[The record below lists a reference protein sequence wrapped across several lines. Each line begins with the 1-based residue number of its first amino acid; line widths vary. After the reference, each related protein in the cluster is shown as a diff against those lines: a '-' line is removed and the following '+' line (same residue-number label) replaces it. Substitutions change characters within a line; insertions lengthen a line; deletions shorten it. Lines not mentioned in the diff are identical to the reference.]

1 MKIDFVTYQIAL
13 KLKEKGFPQVKDN
26 TLAMYNENGEWF
38 SLATNL
44 DKDEYSFGDFDDR
57 DCVCPTIEQALK
69 WIRETKK
76 VYIVSAYMPKI
87 MHENGISND
96 FYYPTFQKIGL
107 FEPMFFI
114 GGDDDYDTY
123 EKSILAGIEFILDKW
138 ENIKI

>member
-1 MKIDFVTYQIAL
+1 MSDFVTYQIAL

-26 TLAMYNENGEWF
+26 TLAMYNEKGEWF
-38 SLATNL
+38 SLASTL
-44 DKDEYSFGDFDDR
+44 DKYEYSFEDFDDR
-57 DCVCPTIEQALK
+57 DCVCPTIEQSLK

-76 VYIVSAYMPKI
+76 IYIVSAYMPKI
-87 MHENGISND
+87 MHETGISND

-138 ENIKI
+138 ENIKT

>member
-26 TLAMYNENGEWF
+26 TLAMYNEKGEWF
-38 SLATNL
+38 SLVKTL
-44 DKDEYSFGDFDDR
+44 DKDEYSFEDFDDR
-57 DCVCPTIEQALK
+57 DCVCPTIRQALK

-76 VYIVSAYMPKI
+76 IYIDSAYMPKI
-87 MHENGISND
+87 MHKNGVSND

-123 EKSILAGIEFILDKW
+123 EKSMLAGIEFILDKW

>member
-1 MKIDFVTYQIAL
+1 MKIEFVTYQIAL

-44 DKDEYSFGDFDDR
+44 DKYEYSFEDFDNR

-76 VYIVSAYMPKI
+76 IYIVSAYMPKI

>member
-26 TLAMYNENGEWF
+26 TLAMYNEKGEWF
-38 SLATNL
+38 SLVKTL
-44 DKDEYSFGDFDDR
+44 DKDEYSFEDFDDR
-57 DCVCPTIEQALK
+57 DCVCPTIGQALK

-76 VYIVSAYMPKI
+76 IYIDSAYMPKI
-87 MHENGISND
+87 MHGNGISND
-96 FYYPTFQKIGL
+96 FYYPTFQKICL

-123 EKSILAGIEFILDKW
+123 EKSMLAGIEFILDKW

>member
-13 KLKEKGFPQVKDN
+13 KLKEKGFPQVKEN

-38 SLATNL
+38 SLAKTL
-44 DKDEYSFGDFDDR
+44 DKDEYSFEDFDEK
-57 DCVCPTIEQALK
+57 DCVCPTIEQSLK

-76 VYIVSAYMPKI
+76 IYIVSAYMPKI
-87 MHENGISND
+87 MHETGISND